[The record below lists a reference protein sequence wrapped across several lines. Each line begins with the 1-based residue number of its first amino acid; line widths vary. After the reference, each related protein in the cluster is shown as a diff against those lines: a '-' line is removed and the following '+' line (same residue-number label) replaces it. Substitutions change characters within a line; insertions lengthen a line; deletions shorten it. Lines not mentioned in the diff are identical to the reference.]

1 MIFIEKL
8 YLVKKLY
15 LSNSISS
22 YFLASRSR
30 TRVREFGR
38 ELSYKG
44 DVMVRQRFTALCK
57 TAMVS
62 SIMDSPSNLYK
73 VLTVS
78 TEFVANFWKWS
89 QYSTDHIKCIVNF
102 FWKFLVKVIDPAK
115 FWLSKAFSHVKYIWI
130 FSKNM
135 FHWRILETFGKN
147 FFWYLHFLKMTYF
160 LRCFCQLVVLVGLKT
175 LTKDVQKSFQCTF
188 FVVSEVLPSFRKVC
202 IKFRWHGQKL
212 TYNDHHRIWCSLQ
225 NLSRRLLL
233 NLVWTNNKQFR
244 K

>member
-1 MIFIEKL
+1 MPLTSGLWLIWDPSNEDCKDGIFYISFCKLCCPLMTFIEKL

-30 TRVREFGR
+30 TQVREFGR

-78 TEFVANFWKWS
+78 TEFVTNFWKWS
-89 QYSTDHIKCIVNF
+89 QYSTDHIKCVENF
-102 FWKFLVKVIDPAK
+102 FEN
-115 FWLSKAFSHVKYIWI
+115 FWSK
-130 FSKNM
+130 
-135 FHWRILETFGKN
+135 L
-147 FFWYLHFLKMTYF
+147 L
-160 LRCFCQLVVLVGLKT
+160 
-175 LTKDVQKSFQCTF
+175 D
-188 FVVSEVLPSFRKVC
+188 
-202 IKFRWHGQKL
+202 
-212 TYNDHHRIWCSLQ
+212 LQ
-225 NLSRRLLL
+225 NFDFSMVLYC
-233 NLVWTNNKQFR
+233 KCI
-244 K
+244 

>member
-1 MIFIEKL
+1 MDKTFNVRSLIDLGSFKRRLQRWNFLHKFLQTLLPPYDIHWEKL

-44 DVMVRQRFTALCK
+44 DVMVRQRFTALCS

-78 TEFVANFWKWS
+78 TEFVTNFWKWS
-89 QYSTDHIKCIVNF
+89 QYSTDHQKCVVIF
-102 FWKFLVKVIDPAK
+102 FLK
-115 FWLSKAFSHVKYIWI
+115 I
-130 FSKNM
+130 FGQGYWTHNILTFQCQIYLNLFKKNI
-135 FHWRILETFGKN
+135 FHWIISGAFGKN
-147 FFWYLHFLKMTYF
+147 IFW
-160 LRCFCQLVVLVGLKT
+160 
-175 LTKDVQKSFQCTF
+175 
-188 FVVSEVLPSFRKVC
+188 
-202 IKFRWHGQKL
+202 
-212 TYNDHHRIWCSLQ
+212 
-225 NLSRRLLL
+225 
-233 NLVWTNNKQFR
+233 
-244 K
+244 

>member
-44 DVMVRQRFTALCK
+44 DVMVRQRFTALCS

-73 VLTVS
+73 VFDRVNRICYKLLKM
-78 TEFVANFWKWS
+78 EPILHWS
-89 QYSTDHIKCIVNF
+89 PKVRCNF
-102 FWKFLVKVIDPAK
+102 FFENFCQGYWPRRLFNLNFFKKHFSLDNIRSFWEKHFLITSFFKDD
-115 FWLSKAFSHVKYIWI
+115 L
-130 FSKNM
+130 FSKM
-135 FHWRILETFGKN
+135 ILPTSSFCGSKK
-147 FFWYLHFLKMTYF
+147 FDQKCSKKFSMHFL
-160 LRCFCQLVVLVGLKT
+160 
-175 LTKDVQKSFQCTF
+175 
-188 FVVSEVLPSFRKVC
+188 
-202 IKFRWHGQKL
+202 
-212 TYNDHHRIWCSLQ
+212 
-225 NLSRRLLL
+225 LSM
-233 NLVWTNNKQFR
+233 KY
-244 K
+244 

>member
-1 MIFIEKL
+1 MPLTSGLWLIWGPSNEDCKDGIFYISFCKLCCPLMIFIEKL

-44 DVMVRQRFTALCK
+44 DVMVRQRFTALCS

-78 TEFVANFWKWS
+78 TEFVTNFWKWS
-89 QYSTDHIKCIVNF
+89 QYSTDHEKCVVIF
-102 FWKFLVKVIDPAK
+102 FLKIFGQGYWTRKILTFQCQIYLNLFKKHFSLDNIRSFLEK
-115 FWLSKAFSHVKYIWI
+115 
-130 FSKNM
+130 
-135 FHWRILETFGKN
+135 
-147 FFWYLHFLKMTYF
+147 HFLITSF
-160 LRCFCQLVVLVGLKT
+160 F
-175 LTKDVQKSFQCTF
+175 KDDLFS
-188 FVVSEVLPSFRKVC
+188 
-202 IKFRWHGQKL
+202 
-212 TYNDHHRIWCSLQ
+212 
-225 NLSRRLLL
+225 
-233 NLVWTNNKQFR
+233 
-244 K
+244 

>member
-1 MIFIEKL
+1 MPLTSGLWLIWGPSNEDCKDGIFYISFCKLCCPLMIFIEKL

-73 VLTVS
+73 VFDRVNRICYKLLKM
-78 TEFVANFWKWS
+78 EPILNWS
-89 QYSTDHIKCIVNF
+89 QKVSCKKF
-102 FWKFLVKVIDPAK
+102 FEKFLVKVIEHAK
-115 FWLSKAFSHVKYIWI
+115 FWLSKSFSHVKY
-130 FSKNM
+130 N
-135 FHWRILETFGKN
+135 
-147 FFWYLHFLKMTYF
+147 
-160 LRCFCQLVVLVGLKT
+160 
-175 LTKDVQKSFQCTF
+175 
-188 FVVSEVLPSFRKVC
+188 
-202 IKFRWHGQKL
+202 
-212 TYNDHHRIWCSLQ
+212 
-225 NLSRRLLL
+225 
-233 NLVWTNNKQFR
+233 
-244 K
+244 